1 MDELFTPYHT
11 PFSSAPLSPD
21 PGLRVYLLS
30 RQIIADNTLR
40 VSEQNYDVGAKLV
53 SNKLITAG
61 LSSCWAEFFFI
72 AEFLLLVGYH
82 DNHLPLA
89 RHDRKK
95 PRLNSKNW
103 TKQNNTLSRS

>member
-53 SNKLITAG
+53 SNNHHSRAQLVLGRVFFYRRVLAARR
-61 LSSCWAEFFFI
+61 LS
-72 AEFLLLVGYH
+72 
-82 DNHLPLA
+82 
-89 RHDRKK
+89 
-95 PRLNSKNW
+95 
-103 TKQNNTLSRS
+103 